1 MDRYSPLLLGDGQ
14 IEDSPGA
21 RARGGCCGRQPSQ
34 KLESIP
40 IGRYGLYVVAK
51 KKEHTMAKDDEELRR
66 APAGPQ
72 QKKKADVRVIGLPGE
87 RLDEAASLLACGFR
101 DDPNFVDLFPGGR
114 ARSRALPP
122 CSQPDCATPWASVTS
137 TPRCEVWKVPP

>member
-1 MDRYSPLLLGDGQ
+1 MAVLSSGNSAHISAVHYLRPLQTFQYL
-14 IEDSPGA
+14 
-21 RARGGCCGRQPSQ
+21 SQ